1 MPTFRAPAILFLKAT
16 TTTTIT
22 VPGYYRKDGTF
33 VPPHQKLVHI
43 NPDKSKA
50 DVLSGKGSHSQKVA
64 HSKLSKLPGWASMTE
79 DEQHAHILSWAT
91 NYQQKQS
98 AAAAVSGWKASMLE
112 GKKPTASQQAAFVA
126 LPKDKQLALGAEVG
140 LPASMVEVM
149 GAKPAEQQPKDA
161 PLHVFTNPG
170 AGLESKVILGSSGK
184 YHVVLKDT
192 DSGEHVPTVNIHDTE
207 AAAVADA
214 KKAAGVKTDA
224 EPSAAA
230 PETVTVEPQSGKTG
244 PTTFPLPPAEFESY
258 AAAQAWAAS
267 RAKAAGMQKKQFEAS
282 HEYAHAFPAIMA
294 AYEHD
299 MMGWAKEKAAHAAAM
314 QQGMADAGVK
324 AGDTVAWTHVGSFL
338 NATQHSGVVKLSSD
352 GVPYV
357 HLGYEVPVAKKG
369 GKIGYVKKLAWQ
381 PYMLPA
387 GAAASGPKDGDTKAG
402 ANGQQLVFKNGRW
415 HKVVAAD
422 EHGEVP
428 PALVPVEDE
437 AAGPDLSTASSW
449 SVLKK
454 QKEDDPTKVFQMAEA
469 WLAANPTK
477 GDDLSSTLVDLG
489 FLGVAKVMG
498 IYKPPSAGLKSP
510 SLADHAKADA
520 ENEAAAAKIDE
531 LVAGTG
537 GHYPV
542 KAAKAITAKLKDD
555 PEFLA
560 SWSAITHVQRLQI
573 IVDLAKEYQAAA
585 SASAAVSGWKK
596 AAHAGKN
603 PTQAQWKAFY
613 ALPAGKKAEMLS
625 AVHAAAGGT
634 DHLKAPAAT
643 VLLNAIKEN
652 DEAEAAQQAAVPAQG
667 APAAPAKA
675 AANVPAAVKKLQAID
690 PTAVS
695 EWLNSEPGKM
705 SEHAMS
711 FFGHITKPAHTK
723 FIKWVQSANKSGY
736 SAHWKQTFLSAAI
749 SSLYGKYDMAM
760 LADGTFKP
768 TKSITAADVE
778 VGIVTDPAKIQ
789 AAVIAEKMPG
799 ASGQA
804 TATPVTPSPALSF
817 GEKNPGKVFAA
828 GAYSVKYDEQAGE
841 WQWKTPSGEW
851 DVVQNESLISFLNDG
866 KDIEGE
872 PLKEAGAPAKSA
884 FDAEM
889 DDPSVP
895 LPEDV
900 TSKIDA
906 MDVATLQ
913 QLVEN
918 HSGPKGYK
926 KVLDYASAKLKENAA
941 VTLSPS
947 QEAAIVDALKLNGGE
962 MPGAG
967 TGVGYYASIW
977 DSLSPEKQADLK
989 AKAKGGAPANTAGSG
1004 KVVVGGKMY
1013 VKDGDVWSSVAT
1025 GAAFHPGSFRHAAL
1039 SVINGDPV
1047 SPAMTGG
1054 AKAMALAWMF
1064 DQSNNEHGVSPQKA
1078 LNALFP
1084 PAGGGPEEGDTEEVN
1099 GTTYVLKNGRW
1110 HKLGEELDGGAAP
1123 DSAIEKNAASLQ
1135 GTQYELKDG
1144 AWIDANGSAAPP
1156 MYALALNLIAGKEID
1171 PEVAA
1176 KNSGMMSNGKL
1187 FAAKMAVAE
1196 GVSPV
1201 VALNA
1206 LFPRS
1211 GENAPKD
1218 GNKKTIGDV
1227 DYVMKDGVWHDP
1239 KDIDENWLPPDL
1251 KSALDYFFDEKDEY
1265 NLQWAVDNG
1274 TPAQASYAK
1283 QKLAELHGAKL
1294 DTLHGTENNFGDIPE
1309 SGAGGD
1315 VEWDVFSNTE
1325 PGHNKFWAVS
1335 VNGDQMI
1342 THYGKIG
1349 STGTTTVKKFASN
1362 GEALAAASKLQKQKQ
1377 AKGYTFTGTDFY
1389 PVPDGAKAAP
1399 KPAAEVIKPKPA
1411 LESADGWPQ
1420 TGPQGGSNPGG
1431 RFKDPSGQE
1440 WYIKLPASEAHAKNE
1455 LLAAKLYEAAG
1466 IKVPELKLVT
1476 MNGKVGIAS
1485 KWVGG
1490 MSKTKHPDELA
1501 MADGALSG
1509 FAVDAWLANWDV
1521 TGLGLDN
1528 LLVGPDGKAVRIDVG
1543 GSLLFRAQGSP
1554 KGGAF
1559 GNEVTELQSLVDPK
1573 MNPLSAAL
1581 FDGMS
1586 KAAQE
1591 KSAERV
1597 LKVSDE
1603 QIAAL
1608 VDQFGPGSAA
1618 ERAALAQKLIA
1629 RKAAIAAAFPSAKG
1643 AEKPKAAEPA
1653 KPKLDPT
1660 ALQVNPN
1667 DLPPY
1672 HDFHN
1677 WNGPGKGLSSKAHIN
1692 DANLKAEKDLHDFAL
1707 KGNLVALK
1715 DYHFEAIDKET
1726 GASLGMKPISEHPSQ
1741 HVKLYH
1747 SDLVQYLDAIANPP
1761 EPLRVSEGNDPAQ
1774 FKPEKLGKTIS
1785 TVQAN
1790 KKLGFWVAL
1799 GKLSKAEPFVKY
1811 FVGKEKPVSSAY
1823 KTQAKAKGIDHLPKL
1838 ARRFINR
1845 VQSSGSYNDYFRDG
1859 HDSDHDGYST
1869 AAIASAVYSAA
1880 SPKPAGTTI
1889 YRWQN
1894 MPESMVKQL
1903 LAAEPGLVFQNPGS
1917 MCCSMSPTGTSGFG
1931 QHRMVIHYAEGAMAV
1946 DSFASGSFAGEQEIT
1961 TLMGQ
1966 RFMLLRSEMSNNLG
1980 GIGKNGLE
1988 IHVLMLPPDPDYVA
2002 DLQQRAATTTLK
2014 KSHRVFNELMGIE
2027 A

>member
-98 AAAAVSGWKASMLE
+98 AAAAVSGWKASMLA
-112 GKKPTASQQAAFVA
+112 GKKPTASQMKAYAELASSDPGKFTAVSKEVFDAIGSEKMLELLQTAGGTAPTAKPDPASGAQADEPVATPAEPAEAEAGGAQAAGQLTGKPAYDHVVQSAKNGIHPKAAAEEWLADNPDGHAELSEALVDLSLDDVA
-126 LPKDKQLALGAEVG
+126 ADMD
-140 LPASMVEVM
+140 LPAPGSDET
-149 GAKPAEQQPKDA
+149 GAQ
-161 PLHVFTNPG
+161 
-170 AGLESKVILGSSGK
+170 
-184 YHVVLKDT
+184 
-192 DSGEHVPTVNIHDTE
+192 
-207 AAAVADA
+207 AAATQP
-214 KKAAGVKTDA
+214 TDA
-224 EPSAAA
+224 E
-230 PETVTVEPQSGKTG
+230 QH
-244 PTTFPLPPAEFESY
+244 
-258 AAAQAWAAS
+258 AAQNT
-267 RAKAAGMQKKQFEAS
+267 
-282 HEYAHAFPAIMA
+282 I
-294 AYEHD
+294 
-299 MMGWAKEKAAHAAAM
+299 
-314 QQGMADAGVK
+314 
-324 AGDTVAWTHVGSFL
+324 
-338 NATQHSGVVKLSSD
+338 
-352 GVPYV
+352 
-357 HLGYEVPVAKKG
+357 
-369 GKIGYVKKLAWQ
+369 
-381 PYMLPA
+381 
-387 GAAASGPKDGDTKAG
+387 
-402 ANGQQLVFKNGRW
+402 
-415 HKVVAAD
+415 
-422 EHGEVP
+422 
-428 PALVPVEDE
+428 
-437 AAGPDLSTASSW
+437 
-449 SVLKK
+449 
-454 QKEDDPTKVFQMAEA
+454 DD
-469 WLAANPTK
+469 
-477 GDDLSSTLVDLG
+477 
-489 FLGVAKVMG
+489 
-498 IYKPPSAGLKSP
+498 
-510 SLADHAKADA
+510 
-520 ENEAAAAKIDE
+520 
-531 LVAGTG
+531 LVAGHG

-542 KAAKAITAKLKDD
+542 KAAKAITAKLKED
-555 PEFLA
+555 PEFL
-560 SWSAITHVQRLQI
+560 SEWGSLSFVQRLQK
-573 IVDLAKEYQAAA
+573 IVDLAKEMQAAA

-603 PTQAQWKAFY
+603 PTPAQWKAFY

-652 DEAEAAQQAAVPAQG
+652 DEAEAAQQAAVPAQE
-667 APAAPAKA
+667 APAASAQA
-675 AANVPAAVKKLQAID
+675 AANAPAAVKKLQAID
-690 PTAVS
+690 PSAVS

-711 FFGHITKPAHTK
+711 FFDHVTKPAHTK
-723 FIKWVQSANKSGY
+723 FIKWVQSSNKPGY
-736 SAHWKQTFLSAAI
+736 AAHWKQAFLSAAI

-789 AAVIAEKMPG
+789 AAAIAEKMPG
-799 ASGQA
+799 ASDQA
-804 TATPVTPSPALSF
+804 AATP
-817 GEKNPGKVFAA
+817 
-828 GAYSVKYDEQAGE
+828 
-841 WQWKTPSGEW
+841 
-851 DVVQNESLISFLNDG
+851 
-866 KDIEGE
+866 
-872 PLKEAGAPAKSA
+872 
-884 FDAEM
+884 
-889 DDPSVP
+889 
-895 LPEDV
+895 
-900 TSKIDA
+900 
-906 MDVATLQ
+906 
-913 QLVEN
+913 
-918 HSGPKGYK
+918 
-926 KVLDYASAKLKENAA
+926 

-989 AKAKGGAPANTAGSG
+989 AKASPPAPAKPQSPEGYSNNVYAKWIENALDAGLPEQLDAYIDALKNPAEGDHEGAVLLKYAQDAKAYLTGEPVQASAPAHRLTGNKYTKQGEHWVNSQG
-1004 KVVVGGKMY
+1004 KQFG
-1013 VKDGDVWSSVAT
+1013 
-1025 GAAFHPGSFRHAAL
+1025 PGSWRHTAL
-1039 SVINGDPV
+1039 SVLNGDPV
-1047 SPAMTGG
+1047 DEAVPYG
-1054 AKAMALAWMF
+1054 ARQVALDALM
-1064 DQSNNEHGVSPQKA
+1064 DAEHGGHGLSPGKV
-1078 LNALFP
+1078 LNALYP
-1084 PAGGGPEEGDTEEVN
+1084 PHHSGLQEGDTKTIN
-1099 GTTYVLKNGRW
+1099 GVTYVLKGGRW
-1110 HKLGEELDGGAAP
+1110 HKV
-1123 DSAIEKNAASLQ
+1123 
-1135 GTQYELKDG
+1135 
-1144 AWIDANGSAAPP
+1144 
-1156 MYALALNLIAGKEID
+1156 
-1171 PEVAA
+1171 VAA
-1176 KNSGMMSNGKL
+1176 DEHGEVPPVLVPADDELPGH
-1187 FAAKMAVAE
+1187 AKTIVDDVA
-1196 GVSPV
+1196 
-1201 VALNA
+1201 
-1206 LFPRS
+1206 
-1211 GENAPKD
+1211 KT
-1218 GNKKTIGDV
+1218 GNKAVLQQIIDTAEPAMAA
-1227 DYVMKDGVWHDP
+1227 YVS
-1239 KDIDENWLPPDL
+1239 E
-1251 KSALDYFFDEKDEY
+1251 
-1265 NLQWAVDNG
+1265 
-1274 TPAQASYAK
+1274 
-1283 QKLAELHGAKL
+1283 KLAELQGSGEPDVPSGGQVPDAVDPAGA
-1294 DTLHGTENNFGDIPE
+1294 DA
-1309 SGAGGD
+1309 AGGD
-1315 VEWDVFSNTE
+1315 QGAQTTDLAGKEAEWDVFHNTE

-1335 VNGDQMI
+1335 VVGESMI

-1349 STGTTTVKKFASN
+1349 AAGTTTVKHFKSYGA
-1362 GEALAAASKLQKQKQ
+1362 ALAAASKLQTQKQ
-1377 AKGYTFTGTDFY
+1377 AKGYAHKGVFQY
-1389 PVPDGAKAAP
+1389 PIPEGAKAAP
-1399 KPAAEVIKPKPA
+1399 KPASATVKPKPA

-1476 MNGKVGIAS
+1476 KDGKVGIAS
-1485 KWVGG
+1485 KWVDG
-1490 MSKTKHPDELA
+1490 MSKAKHPDELA

-1554 KGGAF
+1554 KGAAF
-1559 GNEVTELQSLVDPK
+1559 GNEVTELQSLVDTK
-1573 MNPLSAAL
+1573 MNQLSAAL
-1581 FDGMS
+1581 FGGMS

-1597 LKVSDE
+1597 LKVSDA
-1603 QIAAL
+1603 QIGAL

-1629 RKAAIAAAFPSAKG
+1629 RKAAIAAAFPKAKG
-1643 AEKPKAAEPA
+1643 AANPA
-1653 KPKLDPT
+1653 QPKPKLDPT
-1660 ALQVNPN
+1660 ALPVNPN

-1677 WNGPGKGLSSKAHIN
+1677 WNGPGKGLSSKPHIN

-1707 KGNLVALK
+1707 KGNLIALK

-1726 GASLGMKPISEHPSQ
+1726 GASLGMQPIAKHPSQ

-1761 EPLRVSEGNDPAQ
+1761 EPLRVAEGNDPTQ
-1774 FKPEKLGKTIS
+1774 FKAEKLGKTIS

-1799 GKLSKAEPFVKY
+1799 GKLAKAEPFVKY
-1811 FVGKEKPVSSAY
+1811 FVGKEKQVSSAY

-1859 HDSDHDGYST
+1859 HDSDGDGYST
-1869 AAIASAVYSAA
+1869 AAIAEAAYAAA
-1880 SPKPAGTTI
+1880 SEKPVGTTI

-1894 MPESMVKQL
+1894 MPESMVKQI

-1917 MCCSMSPTGTSGFG
+1917 MCTSMHPTATSGFG
-1931 QHRMVIHYAEGAMAV
+1931 QHRMVIHFAEGAKAV
-1946 DSFASGSFAGEQEIT
+1946 DSFASGSFTGEQEIT

-1980 GIGKNGLE
+1980 GIGKKGLE

-2002 DLQQRAATTTLK
+2002 DLQQRAATTSLK

>member
-98 AAAAVSGWKASMLE
+98 AAAAVSGWKASMLA
-112 GKKPTASQQAAFVA
+112 GKKPTAAQQAAFVA

-149 GAKPAEQQPKDA
+149 GAKQAEQQPKDA
-161 PLHVFTNPG
+161 PLHVFTNPD
-170 AGLESKVILGSSGK
+170 AGLEAKVILGSSGK

-224 EPSAAA
+224 EP
-230 PETVTVEPQSGKTG
+230 
-244 PTTFPLPPAEFESY
+244 
-258 AAAQAWAAS
+258 
-267 RAKAAGMQKKQFEAS
+267 
-282 HEYAHAFPAIMA
+282 
-294 AYEHD
+294 
-299 MMGWAKEKAAHAAAM
+299 
-314 QQGMADAGVK
+314 
-324 AGDTVAWTHVGSFL
+324 
-338 NATQHSGVVKLSSD
+338 
-352 GVPYV
+352 
-357 HLGYEVPVAKKG
+357 
-369 GKIGYVKKLAWQ
+369 
-381 PYMLPA
+381 
-387 GAAASGPKDGDTKAG
+387 
-402 ANGQQLVFKNGRW
+402 
-415 HKVVAAD
+415 
-422 EHGEVP
+422 
-428 PALVPVEDE
+428 
-437 AAGPDLSTASSW
+437 
-449 SVLKK
+449 
-454 QKEDDPTKVFQMAEA
+454 
-469 WLAANPTK
+469 
-477 GDDLSSTLVDLG
+477 
-489 FLGVAKVMG
+489 
-498 IYKPPSAGLKSP
+498 
-510 SLADHAKADA
+510 
-520 ENEAAAAKIDE
+520 AAAAKIDE

-560 SWSAITHVQRLQI
+560 SWSAITHVQRLQL

-596 AAHAGKN
+596 AAHTGKN
-603 PTQAQWKAFY
+603 PTPAQWKAFY

-643 VLLNAIKEN
+643 VLLNATKEN
-652 DEAEAAQQAAVPAQG
+652 DEAEAAQQVAA
-667 APAAPAKA
+667 
-675 AANVPAAVKKLQAID
+675 
-690 PTAVS
+690 
-695 EWLNSEPGKM
+695 
-705 SEHAMS
+705 
-711 FFGHITKPAHTK
+711 
-723 FIKWVQSANKSGY
+723 
-736 SAHWKQTFLSAAI
+736 
-749 SSLYGKYDMAM
+749 
-760 LADGTFKP
+760 
-768 TKSITAADVE
+768 
-778 VGIVTDPAKIQ
+778 
-789 AAVIAEKMPG
+789 
-799 ASGQA
+799 
-804 TATPVTPSPALSF
+804 PALSF

-841 WQWKTPSGEW
+841 WQWKAPSGDWE
-851 DVVQNESLISFLNDG
+851 VVQNEPLISSLNSG
-866 KDIEGE
+866 KDIDGE

-906 MDVATLQ
+906 MDVASLQ

-926 KVLDYASAKLKENAA
+926 KVLDYASAKLKEKAA

-977 DSLSPEKQADLK
+977 DSLSPEQQADLK
-989 AKAKGGAPANTAGSG
+989 AKASAQQETAGKPTAPAGVHPDNVYLKWISNALDAGVTDNLHHYITALQNSTKTDAPALLKYAKDALAYLNGGGESAPALRLTGHKYTKQGDHWVSSAG
-1004 KVVVGGKMY
+1004 KQFG
-1013 VKDGDVWSSVAT
+1013 
-1025 GAAFHPGSFRHAAL
+1025 PGSWRHTAL

-1047 SPAMTGG
+1047 SPAVTGK

-1064 DQSNNEHGVSPQKA
+1064 DQSNHEHGVSPQKA

-1084 PAGGGPEEGDTEEVN
+1084 PADGGPEEGDTKEVN

-1110 HKLGEELDGGAAP
+1110 HKLGEEMDGEAAP
-1123 DSAIEKNAASLQ
+1123 DSAVEKDAASLQ
-1135 GTQYELKDG
+1135 GTQYEFKDG
-1144 AWIDANGSAAPP
+1144 AWIDANGSAAPQ

-1283 QKLAELHGAKL
+1283 QKLAELHGSGEQDVPSGGQA
-1294 DTLHGTENNFGDIPE
+1294 PE
-1309 SGAGGD
+1309 AVDPAGADAAGGD
-1315 VEWDVFSNTE
+1315 QGAQTTDLAGINAWWDVFHNTQ
-1325 PGHNKFWAVS
+1325 PGHNKFWAVAVVGS
-1335 VNGDQMI
+1335 SMV

-1349 STGTTTVKKFASN
+1349 SAGTTTVKPYPSP
-1362 GEALAAASKLQKQKQ
+1362 EAAASAMLKLQKQKE
-1377 AKGYTFTGTDFY
+1377 AKGYAHHGAKEY
-1389 PVPDGAKAAP
+1389 PVPGDAKPAP
-1399 KPAAEVIKPKPA
+1399 KPASATVTTKPA

-1476 MNGKVGIAS
+1476 MNGNVGIAS
-1485 KWVGG
+1485 KWVDG

-1543 GSLLFRAQGSP
+1543 GSLLFRAQGGP
-1554 KGGAF
+1554 KGAAF

-1581 FDGMS
+1581 FGGMS

-1660 ALQVNPN
+1660 ALPVNPN

-1747 SDLVQYLDAIANPP
+1747 SDLVQYLYAIANPP
-1761 EPLRVSEGNDPAQ
+1761 EPLRVTEGNDPAQ
-1774 FKPEKLGKTIS
+1774 FKAEKLGKTIS

-1859 HDSDHDGYST
+1859 NDSDHEGYST
-1869 AAIASAVYSAA
+1869 AAIASAAYSAA

-1903 LAAEPGLVFQNPGS
+1903 LAAEPGLVFQNPGY

-1946 DSFASGSFAGEQEIT
+1946 DSFASGSFTGEQEIT

-1966 RFMLLRSEMSNNLG
+1966 RFMLLSSEMSNNLG
-1980 GIGKNGLE
+1980 GIGKKGLE

>member
-16 TTTTIT
+16 ATTTIT

-43 NPDKSKA
+43 NPDKSKS
-50 DVLSGKGSHSQKVA
+50 DVLAGKGSHSQKVA

-112 GKKPTASQQAAFVA
+112 GKKPTASQMKAYA
-126 LPKDKQLALGAEVG
+126 DLASSDPEKFGAVSKEVFDAIG
-140 LPASMVEVM
+140 SEKMLELLQTAGGTAPTAKPDPAS
-149 GAKPAEQQPKDA
+149 GAQADDPVATPAE
-161 PLHVFTNPG
+161 PG
-170 AGLESKVILGSSGK
+170 LSVQS
-184 YHVVLKDT
+184 
-192 DSGEHVPTVNIHDTE
+192 
-207 AAAVADA
+207 
-214 KKAAGVKTDA
+214 
-224 EPSAAA
+224 A
-230 PETVTVEPQSGKTG
+230 PEP
-244 PTTFPLPPAEFESY
+244 
-258 AAAQAWAAS
+258 
-267 RAKAAGMQKKQFEAS
+267 
-282 HEYAHAFPAIMA
+282 
-294 AYEHD
+294 
-299 MMGWAKEKAAHAAAM
+299 
-314 QQGMADAGVK
+314 
-324 AGDTVAWTHVGSFL
+324 
-338 NATQHSGVVKLSSD
+338 
-352 GVPYV
+352 
-357 HLGYEVPVAKKG
+357 
-369 GKIGYVKKLAWQ
+369 
-381 PYMLPA
+381 
-387 GAAASGPKDGDTKAG
+387 
-402 ANGQQLVFKNGRW
+402 
-415 HKVVAAD
+415 
-422 EHGEVP
+422 
-428 PALVPVEDE
+428 
-437 AAGPDLSTASSW
+437 
-449 SVLKK
+449 
-454 QKEDDPTKVFQMAEA
+454 
-469 WLAANPTK
+469 
-477 GDDLSSTLVDLG
+477 
-489 FLGVAKVMG
+489 
-498 IYKPPSAGLKSP
+498 
-510 SLADHAKADA
+510 AKADA

-531 LVAGTG
+531 LVSGTG

-555 PEFLA
+555 PDFLSKWGA
-560 SWSAITHVQRLQI
+560 LSHVKRLQK
-573 IVDLAKEYQAAA
+573 IVDLAKEMQAAA

-603 PTQAQWKAFY
+603 PTPAQWKAFY

-625 AVHAAAGGT
+625 AVHAAAGDT
-634 DHLKAPAAT
+634 SHLKAPAAT

-652 DEAEAAQQAAVPAQG
+652 DEAEAAQQVAA
-667 APAAPAKA
+667 
-675 AANVPAAVKKLQAID
+675 
-690 PTAVS
+690 
-695 EWLNSEPGKM
+695 
-705 SEHAMS
+705 
-711 FFGHITKPAHTK
+711 
-723 FIKWVQSANKSGY
+723 
-736 SAHWKQTFLSAAI
+736 
-749 SSLYGKYDMAM
+749 
-760 LADGTFKP
+760 
-768 TKSITAADVE
+768 
-778 VGIVTDPAKIQ
+778 
-789 AAVIAEKMPG
+789 
-799 ASGQA
+799 
-804 TATPVTPSPALSF
+804 PALSF

-841 WQWKTPSGEW
+841 WQWKAPSGEW
-851 DVVQNESLISFLNDG
+851 EVVQNESLTSFLNDG

-872 PLKEAGAPAKSA
+872 PLKEVGAPAKSA

-926 KVLDYASAKLKENAA
+926 KVLDYASAKLKEKAA

-1013 VKDGDVWSSVAT
+1013 VKDGEVWSSVAT
-1025 GAAFHPGSFRHAAL
+1025 GTAFQPGGFRHAAL

-1047 SPAMTGG
+1047 SPAVTGK

-1064 DQSNNEHGVSPQKA
+1064 DQSNHEHGVSPQKA

-1084 PAGGGPEEGDTEEVN
+1084 PADGGPEEGDTKEVN

-1110 HKLGEELDGGAAP
+1110 HKLGEELDGSAAP

-1251 KSALDYFFDEKDEY
+1251 KGALDYFFDEKDEY

-1283 QKLAELHGAKL
+1283 QKLAELHGSGEPDVPSGGQA
-1294 DTLHGTENNFGDIPE
+1294 PE
-1309 SGAGGD
+1309 AVDPVGADAAGGD
-1315 VEWDVFSNTE
+1315 QGAQKPLAWSVFHNTTA
-1325 PGHNKFWAVS
+1325 GHNKFWAVT
-1335 VNGDQMI
+1335 VDGNKLV

-1349 STGTTTVKKFASN
+1349 AKGTTTVKEYPSEGAALNAGTKLAVSKTN
-1362 GEALAAASKLQKQKQ
+1362 G
-1377 AKGYTFTGTDFY
+1377 GYVFNGHEHY

-1399 KPAAEVIKPKPA
+1399 KPASATVTTKPA

-1431 RFKDPSGQE
+1431 RFKDPSSQE

-1455 LLAAKLYEAAG
+1455 LLAAKLYEAAS

-1485 KWVGG
+1485 KWVDG

-1501 MADGALSG
+1501 MADGAISG

-1573 MNPLSAAL
+1573 MSPLSAAL
-1581 FDGMS
+1581 FGGMS

-1618 ERAALAQKLIA
+1618 ERAALTQKLIA

-1660 ALQVNPN
+1660 ALPVNPN

-1774 FKPEKLGKTIS
+1774 FKAEKLGKTIS

-1838 ARRFINR
+1838 ARRFINL
-1845 VQSSGSYNDYFRDG
+1845 VQSSGPYNDYFRDG

-1869 AAIASAVYSAA
+1869 AAIASAAYSAA

-1946 DSFASGSFAGEQEIT
+1946 DSFASGSFTGEQEIT

-1980 GIGKNGLE
+1980 GVGKKGLE

-2014 KSHRVFNELMGIE
+2014 KSHRVFNELMGI
-2027 A
+2027 

>member
-161 PLHVFTNPG
+161 PLHVFTNPD

-214 KKAAGVKTDA
+214 KKAAGVKADA
-224 EPSAAA
+224 EPAAAA

-244 PTTFPLPPAEFESY
+244 QTTFPLPPAEFESY
-258 AAAQAWAAS
+258 AAAQAW
-267 RAKAAGMQKKQFEAS
+267 
-282 HEYAHAFPAIMA
+282 
-294 AYEHD
+294 
-299 MMGWAKEKAAHAAAM
+299 
-314 QQGMADAGVK
+314 
-324 AGDTVAWTHVGSFL
+324 
-338 NATQHSGVVKLSSD
+338 
-352 GVPYV
+352 
-357 HLGYEVPVAKKG
+357 
-369 GKIGYVKKLAWQ
+369 
-381 PYMLPA
+381 
-387 GAAASGPKDGDTKAG
+387 AASGPKDGDTKAG

-437 AAGPDLSTASSW
+437 AAGPDLSAASSW

-560 SWSAITHVQRLQI
+560 SWSAITHVQRLQL

-596 AAHAGKN
+596 TAHAGKN
-603 PTQAQWKAFY
+603 PTPAQWKAFY

-634 DHLKAPAAT
+634 EHLKAPAVA
-643 VLLNAIKEN
+643 K
-652 DEAEAAQQAAVPAQG
+652 DEP
-667 APAAPAKA
+667 APAPA
-675 AANVPAAVKKLQAID
+675 
-690 PTAVS
+690 S
-695 EWLNSEPGKM
+695 
-705 SEHAMS
+705 
-711 FFGHITKPAHTK
+711 
-723 FIKWVQSANKSGY
+723 
-736 SAHWKQTFLSAAI
+736 
-749 SSLYGKYDMAM
+749 
-760 LADGTFKP
+760 
-768 TKSITAADVE
+768 
-778 VGIVTDPAKIQ
+778 
-789 AAVIAEKMPG
+789 
-799 ASGQA
+799 QA
-804 TATPVTPSPALSF
+804 TATPATQSPALSF

-841 WQWKTPSGEW
+841 WQWKAPSGEW
-851 DVVQNESLISFLNDG
+851 DVVQNEPLISFLNDG

-872 PLKEAGAPAKSA
+872 PLKEVGAPAKSA

-926 KVLDYASAKLKENAA
+926 KVLDYASAKLKEKAA

-967 TGVGYYASIW
+967 TGAGYYASIW
-977 DSLSPEKQADLK
+977 DRLSPEKQADLK
-989 AKAKGGAPANTAGSG
+989 AKAEGGAPANTAGSG

-1025 GAAFHPGSFRHAAL
+1025 GTAFQPGSFRHAAL

-1047 SPAMTGG
+1047 SPAVTGK

-1064 DQSNNEHGVSPQKA
+1064 DQSNHEHGVSPQKA

-1084 PAGGGPEEGDTEEVN
+1084 PADGGPEEGDTKEVN

-1110 HKLGEELDGGAAP
+1110 HKLGEELDGSAAP
-1123 DSAIEKNAASLQ
+1123 DSAIEKNTASLQ
-1135 GTQYELKDG
+1135 GTQYEFKDG

-1156 MYALALNLIAGKEID
+1156 MYALALNLIAGKEVD

-1283 QKLAELHGAKL
+1283 QKLAELQGAKL

-1349 STGTTTVKKFASN
+1349 SAGTTTVKKFASN

-1581 FDGMS
+1581 FGGMS

-1629 RKAAIAAAFPSAKG
+1629 RKAAIAAAFPGAKG

-1660 ALQVNPN
+1660 ALPVNPN

-1726 GASLGMKPISEHPSQ
+1726 GASLGMKPISGHPSQ

-1761 EPLRVSEGNDPAQ
+1761 EPLRVTEGNDPAQ
-1774 FKPEKLGKTIS
+1774 FKAEKLGKTIS

-1946 DSFASGSFAGEQEIT
+1946 DSFASGSFTGEQEIT

-1980 GIGKNGLE
+1980 GTGKNGLE
-1988 IHVLMLPPDPDYVA
+1988 LHVLMLPPDPDYVA

>member
-149 GAKPAEQQPKDA
+149 GAK
-161 PLHVFTNPG
+161 
-170 AGLESKVILGSSGK
+170 
-184 YHVVLKDT
+184 
-192 DSGEHVPTVNIHDTE
+192 
-207 AAAVADA
+207 
-214 KKAAGVKTDA
+214 
-224 EPSAAA
+224 
-230 PETVTVEPQSGKTG
+230 
-244 PTTFPLPPAEFESY
+244 
-258 AAAQAWAAS
+258 
-267 RAKAAGMQKKQFEAS
+267 
-282 HEYAHAFPAIMA
+282 
-294 AYEHD
+294 
-299 MMGWAKEKAAHAAAM
+299 
-314 QQGMADAGVK
+314 
-324 AGDTVAWTHVGSFL
+324 
-338 NATQHSGVVKLSSD
+338 
-352 GVPYV
+352 
-357 HLGYEVPVAKKG
+357 
-369 GKIGYVKKLAWQ
+369 
-381 PYMLPA
+381 
-387 GAAASGPKDGDTKAG
+387 DGDTKAG

-477 GDDLSSTLVDLG
+477 VDDLSSTLVDLG

-531 LVAGTG
+531 LVSGTG

-542 KAAKAITAKLKDD
+542 EAAKAITAKLKDD

-560 SWSAITHVQRLQI
+560 SWSAITHVQRLQL

-613 ALPAGKKAEMLS
+613 ALPANKKADMLS
-625 AVHAAAGGT
+625 AVHAAAGDT
-634 DHLKAPAAT
+634 SHLKAPAAT

-652 DEAEAAQQAAVPAQG
+652 DEAEAAQQVAA
-667 APAAPAKA
+667 
-675 AANVPAAVKKLQAID
+675 
-690 PTAVS
+690 
-695 EWLNSEPGKM
+695 
-705 SEHAMS
+705 
-711 FFGHITKPAHTK
+711 
-723 FIKWVQSANKSGY
+723 
-736 SAHWKQTFLSAAI
+736 
-749 SSLYGKYDMAM
+749 
-760 LADGTFKP
+760 
-768 TKSITAADVE
+768 
-778 VGIVTDPAKIQ
+778 
-789 AAVIAEKMPG
+789 
-799 ASGQA
+799 
-804 TATPVTPSPALSF
+804 PALSF

-841 WQWKTPSGEW
+841 WQWKAPSGDW

-872 PLKEAGAPAKSA
+872 PLKEVGAPAKSA

-926 KVLDYASAKLKENAA
+926 KVLDYASAKLKEKAA
-941 VTLSPS
+941 TTLSPS

-1013 VKDGDVWSSVAT
+1013 VKDGEVWSSVAT
-1025 GAAFHPGSFRHAAL
+1025 GTAFQPGSFRHAAL

-1047 SPAMTGG
+1047 SPAVTGK

-1064 DQSNNEHGVSPQKA
+1064 DQSNHEHGVSPQKA

-1084 PAGGGPEEGDTEEVN
+1084 PADGGPEEGDTKEVN

-1176 KNSGMMSNGKL
+1176 KNSGLMSNGKL

-1283 QKLAELHGAKL
+1283 QKLAELHGSGEPDVPSGGQA
-1294 DTLHGTENNFGDIPE
+1294 PE
-1309 SGAGGD
+1309 AVDPVGADAAGGD
-1315 VEWDVFSNTE
+1315 QGAQKPLAWSVFHNTTA
-1325 PGHNKFWAVS
+1325 GHNKFWAVT
-1335 VNGDQMI
+1335 VDGNKLV

-1349 STGTTTVKKFASN
+1349 AKGTTTVKEYPSEGAALNAGTKLAVSKTN
-1362 GEALAAASKLQKQKQ
+1362 G
-1377 AKGYTFTGTDFY
+1377 GYVFNGHEHY

-1399 KPAAEVIKPKPA
+1399 KPASATVTTKPA

-1485 KWVGG
+1485 KWVDG

-1543 GSLLFRAQGSP
+1543 GSLMFRAQGSP
-1554 KGGAF
+1554 KGAAF

-1581 FDGMS
+1581 FGGMS

-1597 LKVSDE
+1597 MKVSDA
-1603 QIAAL
+1603 QIAEL

-1660 ALQVNPN
+1660 ALPVNPN

-1677 WNGPGKGLSSKAHIN
+1677 WNGPGKGLE
-1692 DANLKAEKDLHDFAL
+1692 ANL
-1707 KGNLVALK
+1707 
-1715 DYHFEAIDKET
+1715 AI
-1726 GASLGMKPISEHPSQ
+1726 HPQ
-1741 HVKLYH
+1741 GLRPNPMQKLM
-1747 SDLVQYLDAIANPP
+1747 
-1761 EPLRVSEGNDPAQ
+1761 
-1774 FKPEKLGKTIS
+1774 
-1785 TVQAN
+1785 
-1790 KKLGFWVAL
+1790 
-1799 GKLSKAEPFVKY
+1799 
-1811 FVGKEKPVSSAY
+1811 
-1823 KTQAKAKGIDHLPKL
+1823 
-1838 ARRFINR
+1838 
-1845 VQSSGSYNDYFRDG
+1845 
-1859 HDSDHDGYST
+1859 GYS
-1869 AAIASAVYSAA
+1869 
-1880 SPKPAGTTI
+1880 
-1889 YRWQN
+1889 
-1894 MPESMVKQL
+1894 
-1903 LAAEPGLVFQNPGS
+1903 F
-1917 MCCSMSPTGTSGFG
+1917 
-1931 QHRMVIHYAEGAMAV
+1931 
-1946 DSFASGSFAGEQEIT
+1946 
-1961 TLMGQ
+1961 
-1966 RFMLLRSEMSNNLG
+1966 
-1980 GIGKNGLE
+1980 
-1988 IHVLMLPPDPDYVA
+1988 
-2002 DLQQRAATTTLK
+2002 
-2014 KSHRVFNELMGIE
+2014 KSHS
-2027 A
+2027 

>member
-1 MPTFRAPAILFLKAT
+1 
-16 TTTTIT
+16 
-22 VPGYYRKDGTF
+22 
-33 VPPHQKLVHI
+33 
-43 NPDKSKA
+43 
-50 DVLSGKGSHSQKVA
+50 
-64 HSKLSKLPGWASMTE
+64 
-79 DEQHAHILSWAT
+79 
-91 NYQQKQS
+91 
-98 AAAAVSGWKASMLE
+98 MLA
-112 GKKPTASQQAAFVA
+112 GKKPTASQMKAYADLASSDSEKFAAVS
-126 LPKDKQLALGAEVG
+126 KEVFDAIG
-140 LPASMVEVM
+140 SEKMLELLQTAGGTAPTAKPDPAS
-149 GAKPAEQQPKDA
+149 GAQADDPVATPAE
-161 PLHVFTNPG
+161 PG
-170 AGLESKVILGSSGK
+170 LSVQS
-184 YHVVLKDT
+184 
-192 DSGEHVPTVNIHDTE
+192 
-207 AAAVADA
+207 
-214 KKAAGVKTDA
+214 
-224 EPSAAA
+224 A
-230 PETVTVEPQSGKTG
+230 PEP
-244 PTTFPLPPAEFESY
+244 
-258 AAAQAWAAS
+258 
-267 RAKAAGMQKKQFEAS
+267 
-282 HEYAHAFPAIMA
+282 
-294 AYEHD
+294 
-299 MMGWAKEKAAHAAAM
+299 
-314 QQGMADAGVK
+314 
-324 AGDTVAWTHVGSFL
+324 
-338 NATQHSGVVKLSSD
+338 
-352 GVPYV
+352 
-357 HLGYEVPVAKKG
+357 
-369 GKIGYVKKLAWQ
+369 
-381 PYMLPA
+381 
-387 GAAASGPKDGDTKAG
+387 
-402 ANGQQLVFKNGRW
+402 
-415 HKVVAAD
+415 
-422 EHGEVP
+422 
-428 PALVPVEDE
+428 
-437 AAGPDLSTASSW
+437 
-449 SVLKK
+449 
-454 QKEDDPTKVFQMAEA
+454 
-469 WLAANPTK
+469 
-477 GDDLSSTLVDLG
+477 
-489 FLGVAKVMG
+489 
-498 IYKPPSAGLKSP
+498 
-510 SLADHAKADA
+510 AKADA

-531 LVAGTG
+531 LVSGTG

-555 PEFLA
+555 PDFLSKWGA
-560 SWSAITHVQRLQI
+560 LSHVKRLQK
-573 IVDLAKEYQAAA
+573 IVDLAKEMQAAA

-613 ALPAGKKAEMLS
+613 ALPANKKADMLS
-625 AVHAAAGGT
+625 AVHAAAGDT
-634 DHLKAPAAT
+634 SHLKAPAAT

-652 DEAEAAQQAAVPAQG
+652 DEAEAAQQV
-667 APAAPAKA
+667 
-675 AANVPAAVKKLQAID
+675 
-690 PTAVS
+690 
-695 EWLNSEPGKM
+695 
-705 SEHAMS
+705 
-711 FFGHITKPAHTK
+711 
-723 FIKWVQSANKSGY
+723 
-736 SAHWKQTFLSAAI
+736 
-749 SSLYGKYDMAM
+749 
-760 LADGTFKP
+760 
-768 TKSITAADVE
+768 
-778 VGIVTDPAKIQ
+778 
-789 AAVIAEKMPG
+789 
-799 ASGQA
+799 
-804 TATPVTPSPALSF
+804 
-817 GEKNPGKVFAA
+817 
-828 GAYSVKYDEQAGE
+828 
-841 WQWKTPSGEW
+841 
-851 DVVQNESLISFLNDG
+851 
-866 KDIEGE
+866 
-872 PLKEAGAPAKSA
+872 
-884 FDAEM
+884 
-889 DDPSVP
+889 
-895 LPEDV
+895 
-900 TSKIDA
+900 
-906 MDVATLQ
+906 
-913 QLVEN
+913 
-918 HSGPKGYK
+918 
-926 KVLDYASAKLKENAA
+926 
-941 VTLSPS
+941 
-947 QEAAIVDALKLNGGE
+947 
-962 MPGAG
+962 
-967 TGVGYYASIW
+967 
-977 DSLSPEKQADLK
+977 DLK
-989 AKAKGGAPANTAGSG
+989 AKASAQQAPAAGPVKPIPPPGVNPDNVYLQWISNALDAGVADNIGHYITALKHSSMNDAQALLAYAQDALFFLE
-1004 KVVVGGKMY
+1004 GGP
-1013 VKDGDVWSSVAT
+1013 KDGDTKT
-1025 GAAFHPGSFRHAAL
+1025 GA
-1039 SVINGDPV
+1039 NGQQLV
-1047 SPAMTGG
+1047 
-1054 AKAMALAWMF
+1054 F
-1064 DQSNNEHGVSPQKA
+1064 
-1078 LNALFP
+1078 
-1084 PAGGGPEEGDTEEVN
+1084 
-1099 GTTYVLKNGRW
+1099 KNGRW

-1123 DSAIEKNAASLQ
+1123 DSVIEKNAASLQ

-1201 VALNA
+1201 DALNA

-1283 QKLAELHGAKL
+1283 QKLAELHGSGEPDVPSGGQA
-1294 DTLHGTENNFGDIPE
+1294 PE
-1309 SGAGGD
+1309 AVDPAGADSAGGD
-1315 VEWDVFSNTE
+1315 QGAQSVAGIETEWDVFHNTE
-1325 PGHNKFWAVS
+1325 PGHSKFWAVS
-1335 VNGDQMI
+1335 VVGDSMV

-1349 STGTTTVKKFASN
+1349 TAGTTTVKHFAKP
-1362 GEALAAASKLQKQKQ
+1362 GAALAQASKLQKQKE
-1377 AKGYTFTGTDFY
+1377 AKGYKFQGMQNY
-1389 PVPDGAKAAP
+1389 PVPGDAKPAP
-1399 KPAAEVIKPKPA
+1399 KPASATVTTKPV

-1476 MNGKVGIAS
+1476 MNGKVCIAS
-1485 KWVGG
+1485 KWIGG
-1490 MSKTKHPDELA
+1490 LSKTKHPDELA

-1554 KGGAF
+1554 KGAAF

-1573 MNPLSAAL
+1573 RNPLSAAL
-1581 FDGMS
+1581 FGGMS

-1629 RKAAIAAAFPSAKG
+1629 RKAAIAAAFPGAKG

-1660 ALQVNPN
+1660 ALPVNPN

-1838 ARRFINR
+1838 ARRFIKR

-1946 DSFASGSFAGEQEIT
+1946 DSFASGSFTGEQEIT

>member
-1 MPTFRAPAILFLKAT
+1 MSTFRAPAILFLKAT

-50 DVLSGKGSHSQKVA
+50 DVLAGKGSHSQKVA

-98 AAAAVSGWKASMLE
+98 AAAAVSGWKASMLA
-112 GKKPTASQQAAFVA
+112 GKKPTASQMKAYADLASSDSEKFAAVS
-126 LPKDKQLALGAEVG
+126 KEVFDAIG
-140 LPASMVEVM
+140 SEKMLELLQTAGGTAPTAKPDPAS
-149 GAKPAEQQPKDA
+149 GAQADDPVATPAE
-161 PLHVFTNPG
+161 PG
-170 AGLESKVILGSSGK
+170 LSVQS
-184 YHVVLKDT
+184 
-192 DSGEHVPTVNIHDTE
+192 
-207 AAAVADA
+207 
-214 KKAAGVKTDA
+214 
-224 EPSAAA
+224 A
-230 PETVTVEPQSGKTG
+230 PEP
-244 PTTFPLPPAEFESY
+244 
-258 AAAQAWAAS
+258 
-267 RAKAAGMQKKQFEAS
+267 
-282 HEYAHAFPAIMA
+282 
-294 AYEHD
+294 
-299 MMGWAKEKAAHAAAM
+299 
-314 QQGMADAGVK
+314 
-324 AGDTVAWTHVGSFL
+324 
-338 NATQHSGVVKLSSD
+338 
-352 GVPYV
+352 
-357 HLGYEVPVAKKG
+357 
-369 GKIGYVKKLAWQ
+369 
-381 PYMLPA
+381 
-387 GAAASGPKDGDTKAG
+387 
-402 ANGQQLVFKNGRW
+402 
-415 HKVVAAD
+415 
-422 EHGEVP
+422 
-428 PALVPVEDE
+428 
-437 AAGPDLSTASSW
+437 
-449 SVLKK
+449 
-454 QKEDDPTKVFQMAEA
+454 
-469 WLAANPTK
+469 
-477 GDDLSSTLVDLG
+477 
-489 FLGVAKVMG
+489 
-498 IYKPPSAGLKSP
+498 
-510 SLADHAKADA
+510 AKADA

-531 LVAGTG
+531 LVSGTG

-555 PEFLA
+555 PDFLSKWGA
-560 SWSAITHVQRLQI
+560 LSHVKRLQK
-573 IVDLAKEYQAAA
+573 IVDLAKEMQAAA

-613 ALPAGKKAEMLS
+613 ALPANKKADMLS
-625 AVHAAAGGT
+625 AVHAAAGDT
-634 DHLKAPAAT
+634 SHLKAPAAT

-652 DEAEAAQQAAVPAQG
+652 DEAEAAQQV
-667 APAAPAKA
+667 
-675 AANVPAAVKKLQAID
+675 
-690 PTAVS
+690 
-695 EWLNSEPGKM
+695 
-705 SEHAMS
+705 
-711 FFGHITKPAHTK
+711 
-723 FIKWVQSANKSGY
+723 
-736 SAHWKQTFLSAAI
+736 
-749 SSLYGKYDMAM
+749 
-760 LADGTFKP
+760 
-768 TKSITAADVE
+768 
-778 VGIVTDPAKIQ
+778 
-789 AAVIAEKMPG
+789 
-799 ASGQA
+799 
-804 TATPVTPSPALSF
+804 
-817 GEKNPGKVFAA
+817 
-828 GAYSVKYDEQAGE
+828 
-841 WQWKTPSGEW
+841 
-851 DVVQNESLISFLNDG
+851 
-866 KDIEGE
+866 
-872 PLKEAGAPAKSA
+872 
-884 FDAEM
+884 
-889 DDPSVP
+889 
-895 LPEDV
+895 
-900 TSKIDA
+900 
-906 MDVATLQ
+906 
-913 QLVEN
+913 
-918 HSGPKGYK
+918 
-926 KVLDYASAKLKENAA
+926 
-941 VTLSPS
+941 
-947 QEAAIVDALKLNGGE
+947 
-962 MPGAG
+962 
-967 TGVGYYASIW
+967 
-977 DSLSPEKQADLK
+977 DLK
-989 AKAKGGAPANTAGSG
+989 AKASAQQAPAAGPVKPIPPPGVNPDNVYLQWISNALDAGVADNIGHYITALKHSSMNDAQALLAYAQDALFFLE
-1004 KVVVGGKMY
+1004 GGP
-1013 VKDGDVWSSVAT
+1013 KDGDTKT
-1025 GAAFHPGSFRHAAL
+1025 GA
-1039 SVINGDPV
+1039 NGQQLV
-1047 SPAMTGG
+1047 
-1054 AKAMALAWMF
+1054 F
-1064 DQSNNEHGVSPQKA
+1064 
-1078 LNALFP
+1078 
-1084 PAGGGPEEGDTEEVN
+1084 
-1099 GTTYVLKNGRW
+1099 KNGRW

-1123 DSAIEKNAASLQ
+1123 DSVIEKNAASLQ

-1201 VALNA
+1201 DALNA

-1283 QKLAELHGAKL
+1283 QKLAELHGSGEPDVPSGGQA
-1294 DTLHGTENNFGDIPE
+1294 PE
-1309 SGAGGD
+1309 AVDPAGADSAGGD
-1315 VEWDVFSNTE
+1315 QGAQSVAGIETEWDVFHNTE
-1325 PGHNKFWAVS
+1325 PGHSKFWAVS
-1335 VNGDQMI
+1335 VVGDSMV

-1349 STGTTTVKKFASN
+1349 TAGTTTVKHFAKP
-1362 GEALAAASKLQKQKQ
+1362 GAALAQASKLQKQKE
-1377 AKGYTFTGTDFY
+1377 AKGYKFQGMQNY
-1389 PVPDGAKAAP
+1389 PVPGDAKPAP
-1399 KPAAEVIKPKPA
+1399 KPASATVTTKPA

-1554 KGGAF
+1554 KGAAF
-1559 GNEVTELQSLVDPK
+1559 GNEVTELQSLVDQK

-1581 FDGMS
+1581 FGGMS

-1629 RKAAIAAAFPSAKG
+1629 RKAAIAAAFPGAKG

-1660 ALQVNPN
+1660 ALPVNPN

-1726 GASLGMKPISEHPSQ
+1726 GASLGMKPISEHQSQ

-1774 FKPEKLGKTIS
+1774 FKAEKLGKTIS

-1799 GKLSKAEPFVKY
+1799 GKLSNAEPFVKY
-1811 FVGKEKPVSSAY
+1811 FVGKKKPVSSAY
-1823 KTQAKAKGIDHLPKL
+1823 KTQANAKGIDHLPKL
-1838 ARRFINR
+1838 ARRFIKQ

-1917 MCCSMSPTGTSGFG
+1917 MCCSMSPTDTSRFG
-1931 QHRMVIHYAEGAMAV
+1931 QHRMVIHYADGAMAV
-1946 DSFASGSFAGEQEIT
+1946 DSFASGSFTGEQEIT

>member
-98 AAAAVSGWKASMLE
+98 AAAAVSGWKASMLA

-149 GAKPAEQQPKDA
+149 GAKPADQQPKDA
-161 PLHVFTNPG
+161 PLHVFTNP
-170 AGLESKVILGSSGK
+170 
-184 YHVVLKDT
+184 D
-192 DSGEHVPTVNIHDTE
+192 
-207 AAAVADA
+207 
-214 KKAAGVKTDA
+214 
-224 EPSAAA
+224 
-230 PETVTVEPQSGKTG
+230 
-244 PTTFPLPPAEFESY
+244 
-258 AAAQAWAAS
+258 
-267 RAKAAGMQKKQFEAS
+267 
-282 HEYAHAFPAIMA
+282 
-294 AYEHD
+294 
-299 MMGWAKEKAAHAAAM
+299 
-314 QQGMADAGVK
+314 
-324 AGDTVAWTHVGSFL
+324 
-338 NATQHSGVVKLSSD
+338 
-352 GVPYV
+352 
-357 HLGYEVPVAKKG
+357 
-369 GKIGYVKKLAWQ
+369 
-381 PYMLPA
+381 
-387 GAAASGPKDGDTKAG
+387 
-402 ANGQQLVFKNGRW
+402 
-415 HKVVAAD
+415 
-422 EHGEVP
+422 
-428 PALVPVEDE
+428 
-437 AAGPDLSTASSW
+437 
-449 SVLKK
+449 
-454 QKEDDPTKVFQMAEA
+454 
-469 WLAANPTK
+469 
-477 GDDLSSTLVDLG
+477 
-489 FLGVAKVMG
+489 
-498 IYKPPSAGLKSP
+498 AGLKSP

-555 PEFLA
+555 PEFLS
-560 SWSAITHVQRLQI
+560 SWSAITHVQRLQL

-596 AAHAGKN
+596 TAHAGKN
-603 PTQAQWKAFY
+603 PTPAQWKAFY

-634 DHLKAPAAT
+634 EHLKAPAVA
-643 VLLNAIKEN
+643 K
-652 DEAEAAQQAAVPAQG
+652 DEP
-667 APAAPAKA
+667 APAPA
-675 AANVPAAVKKLQAID
+675 
-690 PTAVS
+690 S
-695 EWLNSEPGKM
+695 
-705 SEHAMS
+705 
-711 FFGHITKPAHTK
+711 
-723 FIKWVQSANKSGY
+723 
-736 SAHWKQTFLSAAI
+736 
-749 SSLYGKYDMAM
+749 
-760 LADGTFKP
+760 
-768 TKSITAADVE
+768 
-778 VGIVTDPAKIQ
+778 
-789 AAVIAEKMPG
+789 
-799 ASGQA
+799 QA

-841 WQWKTPSGEW
+841 WQWKAPSGDW

-872 PLKEAGAPAKSA
+872 PLKE
-884 FDAEM
+884 
-889 DDPSVP
+889 V
-895 LPEDV
+895 
-900 TSKIDA
+900 
-906 MDVATLQ
+906 
-913 QLVEN
+913 
-918 HSGPKGYK
+918 
-926 KVLDYASAKLKENAA
+926 
-941 VTLSPS
+941 
-947 QEAAIVDALKLNGGE
+947 
-962 MPGAG
+962 
-967 TGVGYYASIW
+967 
-977 DSLSPEKQADLK
+977 
-989 AKAKGGAPANTAGSG
+989 GAPANTAGSG

-1025 GAAFHPGSFRHAAL
+1025 GTAFQPGSFRHAAL

-1047 SPAMTGG
+1047 SPAVTGK

-1064 DQSNNEHGVSPQKA
+1064 DQSNHEHGVSPQKA

-1084 PAGGGPEEGDTEEVN
+1084 PADGGPEEGDTKEVN

-1123 DSAIEKNAASLQ
+1123 DSAIEKNTASLQ
-1135 GTQYELKDG
+1135 GTQYEFKDG

-1201 VALNA
+1201 AALNA

-1283 QKLAELHGAKL
+1283 QKLAELHGSGEPDVPSGGQA
-1294 DTLHGTENNFGDIPE
+1294 PE
-1309 SGAGGD
+1309 AVDPVGADAAGGD
-1315 VEWDVFSNTE
+1315 QGAQKPLAWSVFHNTTA
-1325 PGHNKFWAVS
+1325 GHNKFWAVT
-1335 VNGDQMI
+1335 VDGNKLV

-1349 STGTTTVKKFASN
+1349 AKGTTTVKEYPSEGAALNAGTKLAVSKTN
-1362 GEALAAASKLQKQKQ
+1362 G
-1377 AKGYTFTGTDFY
+1377 GYVFNGHEHY

-1399 KPAAEVIKPKPA
+1399 KPASATVTTKPA

-1485 KWVGG
+1485 KWVDG

-1581 FDGMS
+1581 FGGMS

-1629 RKAAIAAAFPSAKG
+1629 RKAAIAAAFPGAKG
-1643 AEKPKAAEPA
+1643 AEKPKSAEPA

-1660 ALQVNPN
+1660 ALPVNPN

-1946 DSFASGSFAGEQEIT
+1946 DSFASGSFTGEQEIT

-1966 RFMLLRSEMSNNLG
+1966 RFMLLSSEMSNNLG
-1980 GIGKNGLE
+1980 GIGKKGLE

>member
-91 NYQQKQS
+91 SYQQKQS
-98 AAAAVSGWKASMLE
+98 AAAAVSGWKASMLA
-112 GKKPTASQQAAFVA
+112 GKKPTAAQQAAFVA

-161 PLHVFTNPG
+161 PLHVFTNPD

-224 EPSAAA
+224 EPAAAA

-402 ANGQQLVFKNGRW
+402 ANGQQLVFKDGRW

-437 AAGPDLSTASSW
+437 AAGPDLSTVSSW
-449 SVLKK
+449 SALKK
-454 QKEDDPTKVFQMAEA
+454 QKEDDPTKVLQMAEA

-477 GDDLSSTLVDLG
+477 ADDLSSTLVDLG

-510 SLADHAKADA
+510 TLADHAKADA

-531 LVAGTG
+531 LVSGTG

-560 SWSAITHVQRLQI
+560 SWSEITHVQRLQI

-596 AAHAGKN
+596 TAHAGKN
-603 PTQAQWKAFY
+603 PTPAQWKAFY

-634 DHLKAPAAT
+634 EHLKAPAVA
-643 VLLNAIKEN
+643 K
-652 DEAEAAQQAAVPAQG
+652 DEPAPAPASQAA
-667 APAAPAKA
+667 
-675 AANVPAAVKKLQAID
+675 
-690 PTAVS
+690 
-695 EWLNSEPGKM
+695 
-705 SEHAMS
+705 
-711 FFGHITKPAHTK
+711 
-723 FIKWVQSANKSGY
+723 
-736 SAHWKQTFLSAAI
+736 
-749 SSLYGKYDMAM
+749 
-760 LADGTFKP
+760 
-768 TKSITAADVE
+768 
-778 VGIVTDPAKIQ
+778 
-789 AAVIAEKMPG
+789 
-799 ASGQA
+799 
-804 TATPVTPSPALSF
+804 ATP
-817 GEKNPGKVFAA
+817 
-828 GAYSVKYDEQAGE
+828 
-841 WQWKTPSGEW
+841 
-851 DVVQNESLISFLNDG
+851 
-866 KDIEGE
+866 
-872 PLKEAGAPAKSA
+872 
-884 FDAEM
+884 
-889 DDPSVP
+889 
-895 LPEDV
+895 
-900 TSKIDA
+900 
-906 MDVATLQ
+906 
-913 QLVEN
+913 
-918 HSGPKGYK
+918 
-926 KVLDYASAKLKENAA
+926 

-1025 GAAFHPGSFRHAAL
+1025 GTAFQPGSFRHAAL

-1047 SPAMTGG
+1047 SPAVTGK
-1054 AKAMALAWMF
+1054 AKAMALSWMF
-1064 DQSNNEHGVSPQKA
+1064 DQSNHEHGVSPQKA

-1084 PAGGGPEEGDTEEVN
+1084 PADGGPEEGDTKEVN

-1123 DSAIEKNAASLQ
+1123 DSVIEKNAASLQ

-1171 PEVAA
+1171 QEVAA

-1239 KDIDENWLPPDL
+1239 KDIDESWLPPDL

-1349 STGTTTVKKFASN
+1349 SAGTTTVKKFASN

-1411 LESADGWPQ
+1411 LEPADGWPQ

-1476 MNGKVGIAS
+1476 MNGKVRIAS

-1559 GNEVTELQSLVDPK
+1559 GNEVVELQSLVDPK

-1581 FDGMS
+1581 FGGMS

-1660 ALQVNPN
+1660 ALPVNPN

-1747 SDLVQYLDAIANPP
+1747 SDLLQYLDAIANPP
-1761 EPLRVSEGNDPAQ
+1761 EPLRVTEGNDPAQ
-1774 FKPEKLGKTIS
+1774 FKAEKLGKTIS

-1859 HDSDHDGYST
+1859 NDSDHEGYST
-1869 AAIASAVYSAA
+1869 AAIASAAYSAA

-1946 DSFASGSFAGEQEIT
+1946 DSFASGSFTGEQEIT

-1980 GIGKNGLE
+1980 GIGKKGLE

>member
-98 AAAAVSGWKASMLE
+98 AAAAVSGWKASMLD

-149 GAKPAEQQPKDA
+149 GAKPAEQKPKDA
-161 PLHVFTNPG
+161 PLHVFTNPD

-224 EPSAAA
+224 EPAAAA

-402 ANGQQLVFKNGRW
+402 ANGQQLVFKDGRW

-510 SLADHAKADA
+510 TLADHAKADA

-542 KAAKAITAKLKDD
+542 KAAKAIAAKLKDD

-596 AAHAGKN
+596 TAHAGKN
-603 PTQAQWKAFY
+603 PTPAQWKAFY
-613 ALPAGKKAEMLS
+613 ALPANKKADMLS
-625 AVHAAAGGT
+625 AVHAAAGDT
-634 DHLKAPAAT
+634 SHLKAPAAT

-652 DEAEAAQQAAVPAQG
+652 DEAEAAQQVAA
-667 APAAPAKA
+667 
-675 AANVPAAVKKLQAID
+675 
-690 PTAVS
+690 
-695 EWLNSEPGKM
+695 
-705 SEHAMS
+705 
-711 FFGHITKPAHTK
+711 
-723 FIKWVQSANKSGY
+723 
-736 SAHWKQTFLSAAI
+736 
-749 SSLYGKYDMAM
+749 
-760 LADGTFKP
+760 
-768 TKSITAADVE
+768 
-778 VGIVTDPAKIQ
+778 
-789 AAVIAEKMPG
+789 
-799 ASGQA
+799 
-804 TATPVTPSPALSF
+804 PALSF

-841 WQWKTPSGEW
+841 WQWKAPSGDWE
-851 DVVQNESLISFLNDG
+851 VVQNEPLISSLNSG
-866 KDIEGE
+866 KDIDGE

-926 KVLDYASAKLKENAA
+926 KVLDYASAKLKEKAA
-941 VTLSPS
+941 MALSPS

-1004 KVVVGGKMY
+1004 KAVVGGKMY
-1013 VKDGDVWSSVAT
+1013 VKDGEVWSSVAT
-1025 GAAFHPGSFRHAAL
+1025 GTAFQPGSFRHAAL

-1047 SPAMTGG
+1047 SPAVTGK
-1054 AKAMALAWMF
+1054 AKAMALSWMF
-1064 DQSNNEHGVSPQKA
+1064 DQSNHEHGVSPQKA

-1084 PAGGGPEEGDTEEVN
+1084 PADGGPEEGDTKEVN

-1110 HKLGEELDGGAAP
+1110 HKLGEEMDGEAAP
-1123 DSAIEKNAASLQ
+1123 DSAVEKDAASLQ
-1135 GTQYELKDG
+1135 GTQYEFKDG
-1144 AWIDANGSAAPP
+1144 AWIDAKGSAAPP

-1187 FAAKMAVAE
+1187 LAAMKAVAE

-1201 VALNA
+1201 AALNA

-1218 GNKKTIGDV
+1218 GNKKTVGDV

-1283 QKLAELHGAKL
+1283 QKLAELHGSGEPVVPSGGQA
-1294 DTLHGTENNFGDIPE
+1294 PE
-1309 SGAGGD
+1309 AVDPAGADAAGGD
-1315 VEWDVFSNTE
+1315 QGAQSVAGIETEWDVFHNTE
-1325 PGHNKFWAVS
+1325 PGHSKFWAVS
-1335 VNGDQMI
+1335 VVGDSMV

-1349 STGTTTVKKFASN
+1349 TAGTTTVKHFAKP
-1362 GEALAAASKLQKQKQ
+1362 GAALAQASKLQKQKE
-1377 AKGYTFTGTDFY
+1377 AKGYKFQGMQNY
-1389 PVPDGAKAAP
+1389 PVPGDAKPAP
-1399 KPAAEVIKPKPA
+1399 KPASAAVTTKPA

-1581 FDGMS
+1581 FGGMS

-1629 RKAAIAAAFPSAKG
+1629 RKAAIAAAFPGAKG

-1660 ALQVNPN
+1660 ALPVNPN

-1761 EPLRVSEGNDPAQ
+1761 EPLRVTEGNDPAQ
-1774 FKPEKLGKTIS
+1774 FKAEKLGKTIS

-1859 HDSDHDGYST
+1859 NDSDHEGYST
-1869 AAIASAVYSAA
+1869 AAIASAAYSAA

-1917 MCCSMSPTGTSGFG
+1917 MCASMSPTGTSGFG

-1946 DSFASGSFAGEQEIT
+1946 DSFASGSFTGEQEIT

-1966 RFMLLRSEMSNNLG
+1966 RFMLLSSEMSNNLG
-1980 GIGKNGLE
+1980 GIGKKGLE

>member
-1 MPTFRAPAILFLKAT
+1 M
-16 TTTTIT
+16 
-22 VPGYYRKDGTF
+22 
-33 VPPHQKLVHI
+33 
-43 NPDKSKA
+43 
-50 DVLSGKGSHSQKVA
+50 
-64 HSKLSKLPGWASMTE
+64 
-79 DEQHAHILSWAT
+79 
-91 NYQQKQS
+91 
-98 AAAAVSGWKASMLE
+98 
-112 GKKPTASQQAAFVA
+112 
-126 LPKDKQLALGAEVG
+126 
-140 LPASMVEVM
+140 
-149 GAKPAEQQPKDA
+149 
-161 PLHVFTNPG
+161 
-170 AGLESKVILGSSGK
+170 
-184 YHVVLKDT
+184 
-192 DSGEHVPTVNIHDTE
+192 
-207 AAAVADA
+207 
-214 KKAAGVKTDA
+214 
-224 EPSAAA
+224 
-230 PETVTVEPQSGKTG
+230 
-244 PTTFPLPPAEFESY
+244 
-258 AAAQAWAAS
+258 
-267 RAKAAGMQKKQFEAS
+267 
-282 HEYAHAFPAIMA
+282 
-294 AYEHD
+294 
-299 MMGWAKEKAAHAAAM
+299 
-314 QQGMADAGVK
+314 
-324 AGDTVAWTHVGSFL
+324 
-338 NATQHSGVVKLSSD
+338 
-352 GVPYV
+352 
-357 HLGYEVPVAKKG
+357 
-369 GKIGYVKKLAWQ
+369 
-381 PYMLPA
+381 
-387 GAAASGPKDGDTKAG
+387 
-402 ANGQQLVFKNGRW
+402 
-415 HKVVAAD
+415 
-422 EHGEVP
+422 
-428 PALVPVEDE
+428 
-437 AAGPDLSTASSW
+437 
-449 SVLKK
+449 
-454 QKEDDPTKVFQMAEA
+454 
-469 WLAANPTK
+469 
-477 GDDLSSTLVDLG
+477 DLG

-498 IYKPPSAGLKSP
+498 IYKPPSAGMKSP
-510 SLADHAKADA
+510 TLADHAKADA
-520 ENEAAAAKIDE
+520 EQHAAQNTIDD
-531 LVAGTG
+531 LVAGHG

-542 KAAKAITAKLKDD
+542 KAAKAITTKLKDD
-555 PEFLA
+555 PAFLA
-560 SWSAITHVQRLQI
+560 EWGALSHVERLQR
-573 IVDLAKEYQAAA
+573 IVDLAKEMQAAA

-603 PTQAQWKAFY
+603 PTPAQWKAFY

-634 DHLKAPAAT
+634 DHLKAPAVT

-652 DEAEAAQQAAVPAQG
+652 DEAEAAQQAAVPAQEAPT
-667 APAAPAKA
+667 APAQA

-690 PTAVS
+690 PSAVS

-711 FFGHITKPAHTK
+711 FFDHVTKPAHTK
-723 FIKWVQSANKSGY
+723 FIKWVQSSNKPGY
-736 SAHWKQTFLSAAI
+736 AAHWKQAFLSAAI

-804 TATPVTPSPALSF
+804 TATPATPSPVLSF

-841 WQWKTPSGEW
+841 WQWKAPSGDW

-872 PLKEAGAPAKSA
+872 PLKEVGTPVKSA

-926 KVLDYASAKLKENAA
+926 KVLDYASAKLKEKAA

-1013 VKDGDVWSSVAT
+1013 VKDGEVWSSVAT
-1025 GAAFHPGSFRHAAL
+1025 GTAFQPGSFRHAAL

-1047 SPAMTGG
+1047 SPAVTGK

-1084 PAGGGPEEGDTEEVN
+1084 PADGGPEEGDTKEVN

-1110 HKLGEELDGGAAP
+1110 HKLGEELDGSAEP
-1123 DSAIEKNAASLQ
+1123 DSAIEKNAASLH
-1135 GTQYELKDG
+1135 GTQYEFKDG

-1156 MYALALNLIAGKEID
+1156 MYALALNLITGKEID

-1218 GNKKTIGDV
+1218 GDKKTIGDV

-1283 QKLAELHGAKL
+1283 QKLAELQGSGEPDVPSGDQPTDAADTAGAAE
-1294 DTLHGTENNFGDIPE
+1294 T
-1309 SGAGGD
+1309 GGD
-1315 VEWDVFSNTE
+1315 QGAPKSLEWSMFHNTTA
-1325 PGHNKFWAVS
+1325 GHNKFWAVT
-1335 VNGDQMI
+1335 VDGNKLF

-1349 STGTTTVKKFASN
+1349 AKGTTTVKEYPSESAALNAGTKLAVSKTN
-1362 GEALAAASKLQKQKQ
+1362 G
-1377 AKGYTFTGTDFY
+1377 GYVFNGHEHY
-1389 PVPDGAKAAP
+1389 PVPDGAKPAP
-1399 KPAAEVIKPKPA
+1399 KPASATVTTKPA

-1485 KWVGG
+1485 KWVDG

-1521 TGLGLDN
+1521 TGLGFDN

-1581 FDGMS
+1581 FGGMS

-1629 RKAAIAAAFPSAKG
+1629 RKAAIAAAFPGAKG
-1643 AEKPKAAEPA
+1643 AEKPKADEPA

-1660 ALQVNPN
+1660 ALPVNPN

-1774 FKPEKLGKTIS
+1774 FKAEKLGKTIS

-1946 DSFASGSFAGEQEIT
+1946 DSFASGSFTGEQEIT

-1980 GIGKNGLE
+1980 GIGKKGLE

>member
-98 AAAAVSGWKASMLE
+98 AAAAVSGWKASMLD

-149 GAKPAEQQPKDA
+149 GAKQAEQQPKDA
-161 PLHVFTNPG
+161 PLHVFTNPD

-214 KKAAGVKTDA
+214 KKVAGVKT
-224 EPSAAA
+224 
-230 PETVTVEPQSGKTG
+230 
-244 PTTFPLPPAEFESY
+244 
-258 AAAQAWAAS
+258 
-267 RAKAAGMQKKQFEAS
+267 
-282 HEYAHAFPAIMA
+282 
-294 AYEHD
+294 
-299 MMGWAKEKAAHAAAM
+299 
-314 QQGMADAGVK
+314 
-324 AGDTVAWTHVGSFL
+324 
-338 NATQHSGVVKLSSD
+338 
-352 GVPYV
+352 
-357 HLGYEVPVAKKG
+357 
-369 GKIGYVKKLAWQ
+369 
-381 PYMLPA
+381 
-387 GAAASGPKDGDTKAG
+387 
-402 ANGQQLVFKNGRW
+402 
-415 HKVVAAD
+415 
-422 EHGEVP
+422 
-428 PALVPVEDE
+428 
-437 AAGPDLSTASSW
+437 
-449 SVLKK
+449 
-454 QKEDDPTKVFQMAEA
+454 
-469 WLAANPTK
+469 
-477 GDDLSSTLVDLG
+477 
-489 FLGVAKVMG
+489 
-498 IYKPPSAGLKSP
+498 
-510 SLADHAKADA
+510 DA

-560 SWSAITHVQRLQI
+560 SWSAITHVQRLQL

-603 PTQAQWKAFY
+603 PTPAQWKAFY

-634 DHLKAPAAT
+634 DHLKAPAVT
-643 VLLNAIKEN
+643 VLLNAAKEN
-652 DEAEAAQQAAVPAQG
+652 DEAEAAQQDAVPAQG
-667 APAAPAKA
+667 ASAAPAQA

-695 EWLNSEPGKM
+695 EWLNSKPGKM

-711 FFGHITKPAHTK
+711 FFDHITKPAHTK
-723 FIKWVQSANKSGY
+723 FIKWVQSSNKPGY
-736 SAHWKQTFLSAAI
+736 AAHWKQAFLSAAI

-804 TATPVTPSPALSF
+804 TATPAPMSPALSF

-841 WQWKTPSGEW
+841 WQWKAPSGDW

-872 PLKEAGAPAKSA
+872 PLKEVGAPAKSA

-926 KVLDYASAKLKENAA
+926 KVLDYASAKLKEKAA

-989 AKAKGGAPANTAGSG
+989 SKAKGGAPANTAGSG
-1004 KVVVGGKMY
+1004 KAVVGGKMY
-1013 VKDGDVWSSVAT
+1013 VKDGEVWSSVAT
-1025 GAAFHPGSFRHAAL
+1025 GTAFQPGSFRHAAL

-1047 SPAMTGG
+1047 SPAVTGK

-1064 DQSNNEHGVSPQKA
+1064 DQSNHEHGVSPQKA

-1084 PAGGGPEEGDTEEVN
+1084 PADGGPEEGDTKEVN
-1099 GTTYVLKNGRW
+1099 GTTYILKNGRW
-1110 HKLGEELDGGAAP
+1110 HKLGEEMDGEAAP
-1123 DSAIEKNAASLQ
+1123 DSAVEKDAASLQ
-1135 GTQYELKDG
+1135 GTQYEFKDG
-1144 AWIDANGSAAPP
+1144 AWIDANGSAAPQ

-1315 VEWDVFSNTE
+1315 VEWSVFHNTTA
-1325 PGHNKFWAVS
+1325 GHNKFWAVT
-1335 VNGDQMI
+1335 VDGNKLI

-1349 STGTTTVKKFASN
+1349 SKGTTTVKEYPSEGAALNAGTKLAVSKTN
-1362 GEALAAASKLQKQKQ
+1362 G
-1377 AKGYTFTGTDFY
+1377 GYVFNGHKDY
-1389 PVPDGAKAAP
+1389 PVPDGAKSAP
-1399 KPAAEVIKPKPA
+1399 KPASATVTTKPA

-1440 WYIKLPASEAHAKNE
+1440 WYIKLPSSEAHAKNE

-1485 KWVGG
+1485 KWVDG

-1581 FDGMS
+1581 FGGMS

-1660 ALQVNPN
+1660 ALPVNPN

-1774 FKPEKLGKTIS
+1774 FKAEKLGKTIS

-1823 KTQAKAKGIDHLPKL
+1823 KTQAKAKGSDHLPKL

-1946 DSFASGSFAGEQEIT
+1946 DSFASGSFTGEQEIT

-1980 GIGKNGLE
+1980 GVGKNGLE
-1988 IHVLMLPPDPDYVA
+1988 VHVLMLPPDPDYVA

>member
-50 DVLSGKGSHSQKVA
+50 DVLAGKGSHSQKVA
-64 HSKLSKLPGWASMTE
+64 HSKLSKFPGWASMTE

-112 GKKPTASQQAAFVA
+112 GKKPTASQMKAFADLASSDPEKFAAVSKEVFDAIGSEKMLELLQTAGGTPPGAVPPVVA
-126 LPKDKQLALGAEVG
+126 D
-140 LPASMVEVM
+140 
-149 GAKPAEQQPKDA
+149 QQPKDA
-161 PLHVFTNPG
+161 PLHVFTNPD

-214 KKAAGVKTDA
+214 KKAAGVK
-224 EPSAAA
+224 
-230 PETVTVEPQSGKTG
+230 
-244 PTTFPLPPAEFESY
+244 
-258 AAAQAWAAS
+258 
-267 RAKAAGMQKKQFEAS
+267 
-282 HEYAHAFPAIMA
+282 
-294 AYEHD
+294 
-299 MMGWAKEKAAHAAAM
+299 
-314 QQGMADAGVK
+314 
-324 AGDTVAWTHVGSFL
+324 
-338 NATQHSGVVKLSSD
+338 
-352 GVPYV
+352 
-357 HLGYEVPVAKKG
+357 
-369 GKIGYVKKLAWQ
+369 
-381 PYMLPA
+381 
-387 GAAASGPKDGDTKAG
+387 
-402 ANGQQLVFKNGRW
+402 
-415 HKVVAAD
+415 
-422 EHGEVP
+422 
-428 PALVPVEDE
+428 
-437 AAGPDLSTASSW
+437 
-449 SVLKK
+449 
-454 QKEDDPTKVFQMAEA
+454 
-469 WLAANPTK
+469 
-477 GDDLSSTLVDLG
+477 
-489 FLGVAKVMG
+489 
-498 IYKPPSAGLKSP
+498 
-510 SLADHAKADA
+510 ADA

-531 LVAGTG
+531 LVSGTG

-560 SWSAITHVQRLQI
+560 SWSAITHVQRLQL

-603 PTQAQWKAFY
+603 PTPAQWKAFY

-634 DHLKAPAAT
+634 EHLKAPAVA
-643 VLLNAIKEN
+643 K
-652 DEAEAAQQAAVPAQG
+652 DEP
-667 APAAPAKA
+667 APAPA
-675 AANVPAAVKKLQAID
+675 
-690 PTAVS
+690 S
-695 EWLNSEPGKM
+695 
-705 SEHAMS
+705 
-711 FFGHITKPAHTK
+711 
-723 FIKWVQSANKSGY
+723 
-736 SAHWKQTFLSAAI
+736 
-749 SSLYGKYDMAM
+749 
-760 LADGTFKP
+760 
-768 TKSITAADVE
+768 
-778 VGIVTDPAKIQ
+778 
-789 AAVIAEKMPG
+789 
-799 ASGQA
+799 QA
-804 TATPVTPSPALSF
+804 TATPATPSPALSF

-841 WQWKTPSGEW
+841 WQWKAPSGEW

-889 DDPSVP
+889 DGLSVP
-895 LPEDV
+895 LPENV

-913 QLVEN
+913 QLIEN
-918 HSGPKGYK
+918 HSGPKGHK
-926 KVLDYASAKLKENAA
+926 KVLEYANAKLKEKAA
-941 VTLSPS
+941 VPLSPS

-1013 VKDGDVWSSVAT
+1013 VKGGEVWSSVAT
-1025 GAAFHPGSFRHAAL
+1025 GTAFQPGSFRHAAL

-1047 SPAMTGG
+1047 SPAVTGK

-1084 PAGGGPEEGDTEEVN
+1084 PADGGPEEGDTKEVN

-1135 GTQYELKDG
+1135 GKQYEFKDG

-1201 VALNA
+1201 AALNA

-1283 QKLAELHGAKL
+1283 QKLAELQGAKL

-1315 VEWDVFSNTE
+1315 VWWDVFHNTQ
-1325 PGHNKFWAVS
+1325 PGHNKFWAVAVVGS
-1335 VNGDQMI
+1335 SMV

-1349 STGTTTVKKFASN
+1349 SAGTTAVKPFPSP
-1362 GEALAAASKLQKQKQ
+1362 EAAASAMLKLQKQKE
-1377 AKGYTFTGTDFY
+1377 AKGYVHHGAKEY

-1581 FDGMS
+1581 FGGMS

-1660 ALQVNPN
+1660 ALPVNPN

-1761 EPLRVSEGNDPAQ
+1761 EPLRVTEGNDPAQ
-1774 FKPEKLGKTIS
+1774 FKAEKLGKTIS

-1859 HDSDHDGYST
+1859 NDSDHEGYST
-1869 AAIASAVYSAA
+1869 AAIASAAYSAA

-1946 DSFASGSFAGEQEIT
+1946 DSFASGSFTGEQEIT

-1966 RFMLLRSEMSNNLG
+1966 RFMLLSSEMSNNLG
-1980 GIGKNGLE
+1980 GIGKKGLE

>member
-98 AAAAVSGWKASMLE
+98 AAAAVSGWKASMLA

-161 PLHVFTNPG
+161 PLHVFTNPD

-224 EPSAAA
+224 E
-230 PETVTVEPQSGKTG
+230 
-244 PTTFPLPPAEFESY
+244 
-258 AAAQAWAAS
+258 
-267 RAKAAGMQKKQFEAS
+267 
-282 HEYAHAFPAIMA
+282 
-294 AYEHD
+294 
-299 MMGWAKEKAAHAAAM
+299 
-314 QQGMADAGVK
+314 
-324 AGDTVAWTHVGSFL
+324 
-338 NATQHSGVVKLSSD
+338 
-352 GVPYV
+352 
-357 HLGYEVPVAKKG
+357 
-369 GKIGYVKKLAWQ
+369 
-381 PYMLPA
+381 
-387 GAAASGPKDGDTKAG
+387 
-402 ANGQQLVFKNGRW
+402 
-415 HKVVAAD
+415 
-422 EHGEVP
+422 
-428 PALVPVEDE
+428 
-437 AAGPDLSTASSW
+437 
-449 SVLKK
+449 
-454 QKEDDPTKVFQMAEA
+454 
-469 WLAANPTK
+469 
-477 GDDLSSTLVDLG
+477 
-489 FLGVAKVMG
+489 
-498 IYKPPSAGLKSP
+498 
-510 SLADHAKADA
+510 
-520 ENEAAAAKIDE
+520 NEAAAAKIDE
-531 LVAGTG
+531 LVSGTG

-555 PEFLA
+555 PDFLSKWGA
-560 SWSAITHVQRLQI
+560 LSHVQRLQL

-603 PTQAQWKAFY
+603 PTPAQWKAFY

-625 AVHAAAGGT
+625 AVHAAAGDT
-634 DHLKAPAAT
+634 SHLKAPAAT
-643 VLLNAIKEN
+643 VLLNATKEN
-652 DEAEAAQQAAVPAQG
+652 DEAAQQDAVPAQG
-667 APAAPAKA
+667 APAAPAQA

-711 FFGHITKPAHTK
+711 FFDHITKPAHTK
-723 FIKWVQSANKSGY
+723 FIKWMQLVSSKYNVGWNDAF
-736 SAHWKQTFLSAAI
+736 TSAAV
-749 SSLYGKYDMAM
+749 SSLYGQHDKV
-760 LADGTFKP
+760 LTKDGKFLPIKGMP
-768 TKSITAADVE
+768 FSQASNAI
-778 VGIVTDPAKIQ
+778 TDPVAIQ
-789 AAVIAEKMPG
+789 AAAIAEKTPG
-799 ASGQA
+799 ASGQDAA
-804 TATPVTPSPALSF
+804 TTVTPSPALSF

-841 WQWKTPSGEW
+841 WQWKTPSGDW
-851 DVVQNESLISFLNDG
+851 DVVQNEPLISFLNDG

-872 PLKEAGAPAKSA
+872 PLKEVGAPAKSA

-926 KVLDYASAKLKENAA
+926 KVLDYASAKLKEKAA

-1013 VKDGDVWSSVAT
+1013 VKDGEVWSSVAT
-1025 GAAFHPGSFRHAAL
+1025 GTAFQPGSFRHAAL

-1047 SPAMTGG
+1047 SPAVTGK

-1064 DQSNNEHGVSPQKA
+1064 DQSNHEHGVSPQKA

-1084 PAGGGPEEGDTEEVN
+1084 PADGGPEDGDTKEVN

-1201 VALNA
+1201 DALNA

-1274 TPAQASYAK
+1274 TPAQVSYAK
-1283 QKLAELHGAKL
+1283 QKLAELHGSGEPDVPSGGQA
-1294 DTLHGTENNFGDIPE
+1294 PE
-1309 SGAGGD
+1309 AVDPAGADSAGGD
-1315 VEWDVFSNTE
+1315 QGAQSVAGIETEWDVFHNTE
-1325 PGHNKFWAVS
+1325 PGHSKFWAVS
-1335 VNGDQMI
+1335 VVGDSMV

-1349 STGTTTVKKFASN
+1349 TAGTTTVKHFAKP
-1362 GEALAAASKLQKQKQ
+1362 GAALAQASKLQKQKE
-1377 AKGYTFTGTDFY
+1377 AKGYKFQGMQNY
-1389 PVPDGAKAAP
+1389 PVPGDAKPAP
-1399 KPAAEVIKPKPA
+1399 KPASATVTTKPA

-1554 KGGAF
+1554 KGAAF

-1581 FDGMS
+1581 FGGMS

-1597 LKVSDE
+1597 LKVSDA
-1603 QIAAL
+1603 QIAEL

-1660 ALQVNPN
+1660 ALPVNPN

-1823 KTQAKAKGIDHLPKL
+1823 KAQAKAKGIDHLPKL

-1859 HDSDHDGYST
+1859 NDSDHEGYST
-1869 AAIASAVYSAA
+1869 AAIASAAYSAA

-1946 DSFASGSFAGEQEIT
+1946 DSFASGSFTGEQEIT

-1980 GIGKNGLE
+1980 GIGKKGLE

>member
-98 AAAAVSGWKASMLE
+98 AAAAVSGWKASMLA

-149 GAKPAEQQPKDA
+149 GAKQGAKPAEQQPKDA
-161 PLHVFTNPG
+161 PLHVFTNPD

-214 KKAAGVKTDA
+214 KKADGVKT
-224 EPSAAA
+224 
-230 PETVTVEPQSGKTG
+230 
-244 PTTFPLPPAEFESY
+244 
-258 AAAQAWAAS
+258 
-267 RAKAAGMQKKQFEAS
+267 
-282 HEYAHAFPAIMA
+282 
-294 AYEHD
+294 
-299 MMGWAKEKAAHAAAM
+299 
-314 QQGMADAGVK
+314 
-324 AGDTVAWTHVGSFL
+324 
-338 NATQHSGVVKLSSD
+338 
-352 GVPYV
+352 
-357 HLGYEVPVAKKG
+357 
-369 GKIGYVKKLAWQ
+369 
-381 PYMLPA
+381 
-387 GAAASGPKDGDTKAG
+387 
-402 ANGQQLVFKNGRW
+402 
-415 HKVVAAD
+415 
-422 EHGEVP
+422 
-428 PALVPVEDE
+428 
-437 AAGPDLSTASSW
+437 
-449 SVLKK
+449 
-454 QKEDDPTKVFQMAEA
+454 
-469 WLAANPTK
+469 
-477 GDDLSSTLVDLG
+477 
-489 FLGVAKVMG
+489 
-498 IYKPPSAGLKSP
+498 
-510 SLADHAKADA
+510 DA

-531 LVAGTG
+531 LVSGTG

-555 PEFLA
+555 PEFLS
-560 SWSAITHVQRLQI
+560 SWSAITHVQRLQL

-603 PTQAQWKAFY
+603 PTPAQWKAFY

-652 DEAEAAQQAAVPAQG
+652 DEAEAAQQ
-667 APAAPAKA
+667 
-675 AANVPAAVKKLQAID
+675 
-690 PTAVS
+690 
-695 EWLNSEPGKM
+695 
-705 SEHAMS
+705 
-711 FFGHITKPAHTK
+711 
-723 FIKWVQSANKSGY
+723 
-736 SAHWKQTFLSAAI
+736 
-749 SSLYGKYDMAM
+749 
-760 LADGTFKP
+760 
-768 TKSITAADVE
+768 
-778 VGIVTDPAKIQ
+778 
-789 AAVIAEKMPG
+789 
-799 ASGQA
+799 
-804 TATPVTPSPALSF
+804 
-817 GEKNPGKVFAA
+817 
-828 GAYSVKYDEQAGE
+828 
-841 WQWKTPSGEW
+841 
-851 DVVQNESLISFLNDG
+851 
-866 KDIEGE
+866 
-872 PLKEAGAPAKSA
+872 
-884 FDAEM
+884 
-889 DDPSVP
+889 
-895 LPEDV
+895 
-900 TSKIDA
+900 
-906 MDVATLQ
+906 VA
-913 QLVEN
+913 
-918 HSGPKGYK
+918 
-926 KVLDYASAKLKENAA
+926 
-941 VTLSPS
+941 
-947 QEAAIVDALKLNGGE
+947 
-962 MPGAG
+962 
-967 TGVGYYASIW
+967 
-977 DSLSPEKQADLK
+977 
-989 AKAKGGAPANTAGSG
+989 APANTAGSG
-1004 KVVVGGKMY
+1004 KAVVGGKMY
-1013 VKDGDVWSSVAT
+1013 VKDGEVWSSVAT
-1025 GAAFHPGSFRHAAL
+1025 GTAFQPGSFRHAAL

-1047 SPAMTGG
+1047 SPAVTGR

-1064 DQSNNEHGVSPQKA
+1064 DQSNHEHGVSPQKA

-1084 PAGGGPEEGDTEEVN
+1084 LADGGPEEGDTKEVN

-1110 HKLGEELDGGAAP
+1110 HKLGEELDGSAAP
-1123 DSAIEKNAASLQ
+1123 DSAIEKNAASLK
-1135 GTQYELKDG
+1135 GTQYEFKDG

-1156 MYALALNLIAGKEID
+1156 MYALALNLITGKEID

-1283 QKLAELHGAKL
+1283 QKLAELQGSGEPDVPSGDQPTDAADTAGAAE
-1294 DTLHGTENNFGDIPE
+1294 T
-1309 SGAGGD
+1309 GGD
-1315 VEWDVFSNTE
+1315 QGAPKSLEWSMFHNTTA
-1325 PGHNKFWAVS
+1325 GHNKFWAVT
-1335 VNGDQMI
+1335 VDGNKLI

-1349 STGTTTVKKFASN
+1349 AKGTTTVKEYPSEGAALNAGTKLSVSKTN
-1362 GEALAAASKLQKQKQ
+1362 G
-1377 AKGYTFTGTDFY
+1377 GYVFNGHEHY
-1389 PVPDGAKAAP
+1389 PVPDGAKPAP
-1399 KPAAEVIKPKPA
+1399 KPASATVTTKPA

-1485 KWVGG
+1485 KWVDG

-1581 FDGMS
+1581 FGGMS

-1660 ALQVNPN
+1660 ALPVNPN

-1774 FKPEKLGKTIS
+1774 FKAEKLGKTIS

-1838 ARRFINR
+1838 ARRFIKR
-1845 VQSSGSYNDYFRDG
+1845 VQSSGSYNDHFRDG

-1946 DSFASGSFAGEQEIT
+1946 DSFASGSFTGEQEIT